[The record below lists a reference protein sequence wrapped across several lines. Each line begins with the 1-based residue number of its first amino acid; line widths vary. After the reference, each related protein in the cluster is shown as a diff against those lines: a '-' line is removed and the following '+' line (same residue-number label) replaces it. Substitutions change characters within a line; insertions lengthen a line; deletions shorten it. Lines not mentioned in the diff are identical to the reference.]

1 MVGLKYSVSGAKG
14 QLDCKALAML
24 KNLSGSCMTFDPMR
38 RRLNFLLPQEE
49 ENKIHTVLKKS
60 KRIIS

>member
-14 QLDCKALAML
+14 QLDCNALAII
-24 KNLSGSCMTFDPMR
+24 KNLSGSCMTFEPMR
-38 RRLNFLLPQEE
+38 RRLNFPLPQEE
-49 ENKIHTVLKKS
+49 ENKIHAVLKIS

>member
-14 QLDCKALAML
+14 QLDCNALAML
-24 KNLSGSCMTFDPMR
+24 KNLSGSCMTFEPM

-49 ENKIHTVLKKS
+49 ENKIHTVFKKS